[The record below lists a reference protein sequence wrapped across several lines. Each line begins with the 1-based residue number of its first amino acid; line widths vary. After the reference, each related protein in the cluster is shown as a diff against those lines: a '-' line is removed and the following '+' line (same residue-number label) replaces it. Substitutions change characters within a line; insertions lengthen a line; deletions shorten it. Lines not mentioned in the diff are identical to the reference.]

1 MRWLAQELTNARKEH
16 AAAIVAH
23 AAKHDDLDVK
33 LNAAQKAH
41 EQACTL
47 RQFRHI
53 CCAAAQQ
60 RTLDGPVAGAN
71 AAEHADHGERGHVGA
86 AIFQHRRR
94 RAAHH
99 VQRQVAADVRR
110 PRPAAELYI
119 RMRASSECS
128 RGAAG
133 TSHLRAR

>member
-53 CCAAAQQ
+53 AAQPCTVRMALSQ
-60 RTLDGPVAGAN
+60 AQARLN
-71 AAEHADHGERGHVGA
+71 ALTTENAVMSA
-86 AIFQHRRR
+86 QLSSST
-94 RAAHH
+94 
-99 VQRQVAADVRR
+99 ADVAR
-110 PRPAAELYI
+110 LT
-119 RMRASSECS
+119 
-128 RGAAG
+128 
-133 TSHLRAR
+133 TSNDKWQQMCDGRARG